1 MIFNK
6 FQISNRN
13 SGIAMRLHTY
23 QIVKGG
29 LNGDI
34 K

>member
-1 MIFNK
+1 MIFK
-6 FQISNRN
+6 EFQISNGN
-13 SGIAMRLHTY
+13 SGIAKRSLTH

-29 LNGDI
+29 LNGDF